1 MNGRIR
7 KVDIMHVSLRLKR
20 PFKHAITAR
29 QESQSIFV
37 KVTLSDGTTGYGES
51 LPREYVTGETIDS
64 VRDTLRSVIK
74 RFVLGH
80 YPRSYTETPAL
91 IKGLGIKQGAANCAL
106 ELALLDAYGKYF
118 ELPITSII
126 GRRFNNSIQYSGVIG
141 AESILSVINKSLLFK
156 AFGIQFVK
164 MKVGIGDDI
173 ARLSTAR
180 SILGR
185 NVNIRVDANCAWDSD
200 EAIRMIEK
208 MRRFNISAVEQ
219 PVKADD
225 YKGLKA
231 VSDAVEE
238 PIIADESICSIED
251 VEKLVRLK
259 ACDGFNIRISKCG
272 GILNS
277 LSIAKIA
284 RDNRIS
290 FQLGCQVGESGVLS
304 AAGWHFASV
313 LRDVTFCEGSY
324 GRHLL
329 REDVTEEDMTITRGG
344 MVKAISGPGLG
355 INVVDEALDR
365 YTISKES
372 LTT

>member
-185 NVNIRVDANCAWDSD
+185 NVNIRVDTNCAWDSD

-259 ACDGFNIRISKCG
+259 ACDGFNIRIS
-272 GILNS
+272 
-277 LSIAKIA
+277 
-284 RDNRIS
+284 
-290 FQLGCQVGESGVLS
+290 
-304 AAGWHFASV
+304 
-313 LRDVTFCEGSY
+313 
-324 GRHLL
+324 
-329 REDVTEEDMTITRGG
+329 
-344 MVKAISGPGLG
+344 
-355 INVVDEALDR
+355 
-365 YTISKES
+365 
-372 LTT
+372 